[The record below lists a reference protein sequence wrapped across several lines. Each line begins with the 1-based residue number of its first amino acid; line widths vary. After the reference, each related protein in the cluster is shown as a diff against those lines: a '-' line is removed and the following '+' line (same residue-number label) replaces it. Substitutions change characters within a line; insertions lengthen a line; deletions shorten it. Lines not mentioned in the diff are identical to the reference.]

1 MDKNSIYKKALE
13 REKGKVTR
21 ISLKFMNSTDND
33 IVTYLKDK
41 PKQET
46 IKKAIRYYMK
56 KENNGGNENENETN

>member
-33 IVTYLKDK
+33 IVTYLKGK

-56 KENNGGNENENETN
+56 KENNGGNEQ